1 MPHSVL
7 HSRRHLCAF
16 LRGKGAD
23 CKIAAATHAGGSR
36 FSATAERG
44 RASATRDHEPGVR
57 ASRSARLS
65 RPPSSRGLKPVGFA
79 LRRRRTRQPRRGCA
93 RPPDTKTRL
102 RRDTKTGQPLV
113 EARKG
118 SRGVLECLI
127 AEIGRLF
134 HTEPRRTRSFHL
146 ALARDAHRSG
156 VGRDVLGAPRRK
168 KPAYARRERTRK
180 SETRESACVNSPNVR
195 RRPWGMRRS

>member
-7 HSRRHLCAF
+7 HSQRHLCAF
-16 LRGKGAD
+16 LRESGTD
-23 CKIAAATHAGGSR
+23 CEFRLTCK
-36 FSATAERG
+36 FG
-44 RASATRDHEPGVR
+44 RARRPRRAVGRVALQCDRRTWESATRDHEPDG
-57 ASRSARLS
+57 
-65 RPPSSRGLKPVGFA
+65 RGNPGG
-79 LRRRRTRQPRRGCA
+79 GCA

-146 ALARDAHRSG
+146 AVARDAHRSG
-156 VGRDVLGAPRRK
+156 VGRAETK
-168 KPAYARRERTRK
+168 EARLRETRK
-180 SETRESACVNSPNVR
+180 DSKRRDARKCVRQFAQCSTTALGYAAKLTRSPSRLSVR
-195 RRPWGMRRS
+195 RR

>member
-44 RASATRDHEPGVR
+44 RASATRDHEPGGR
-57 ASRSARLS
+57 ASRKRDCRVRRRRGAEAYRL
-65 RPPSSRGLKPVGFA
+65 RP
-79 LRRRRTRQPRRGCA
+79 RRRRTLQPRRGCA